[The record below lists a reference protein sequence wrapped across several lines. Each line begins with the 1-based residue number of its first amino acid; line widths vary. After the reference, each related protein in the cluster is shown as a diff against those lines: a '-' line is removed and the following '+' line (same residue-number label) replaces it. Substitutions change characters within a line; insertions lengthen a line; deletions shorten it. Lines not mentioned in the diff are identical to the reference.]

1 MKYYGSLLIAFF
13 ILLGACDIKKPTL
26 PGWDVNLALPLINQR
41 FYASDLVDSTNIVID
56 STNVLTLQHIGEN
69 TTPHL
74 NNVPFAPGADLDSV
88 PVPGTGFTGYFP
100 FVDSNNQV
108 EVSYA
113 QFASGI
119 LRHRFLSVNSDVQE
133 LHLVLHNFY
142 NASGEEL
149 TLTYHGESGW
159 VNTSLAGFHMGTLDS
174 QQLITEIPFSL
185 EVVPVLPATTIA
197 AIFSF
202 QANTPL
208 EFSNFQGLLNDY
220 ALSLSESNSNVEIN
234 YPFGINEAVT
244 LQQAILTLEI
254 ENQIGFSAEFSG
266 KFRATNDQGETRT
279 IDIVDENGDNYHTVP
294 ALSTS
299 SPGISYLQ
307 FTTNISQLLQ
317 IMPTSIEI
325 IDGVFT
331 ISTGQTIGSAHS
343 TDIIKVNYRVSA
355 PFNFILHEH
364 EIVVKEESVIN
375 VSEDNQA
382 RIRNNAQSAELE
394 LKIQNTLPVGARA
407 TLYLSSSPNIDTTNP
422 ASYDFIE
429 QAAIYSSVTSP
440 GWQTLAFSLPKAE
453 LDVFAHSHVYLRF
466 SFSFEASGEPVIIH
480 ATTSDF
486 IHVKGMMNA
495 RIRIEGAK

>member
-13 ILLGACDIKKPTL
+13 ILLGACEIKKPTL
-26 PGWDVNLALPLINQR
+26 PDWDVNLALPLINQR
-41 FYASDLVDSTNIVID
+41 FYASELVDSTNIVID

-69 TTPHL
+69 TTPQI
-74 NNVPFAPGADLDSV
+74 NNVPFSPGADIDSV
-88 PVPGTGFTGYFP
+88 PVPGTGFTGFMP
-100 FVDSNNQV
+100 FIDSNNQV
-108 EVSYA
+108 EVAYA

-119 LRHRFLSVNSDVQE
+119 LKHRFLNVNSNVQE

-142 NASGEEL
+142 NASGDEL
-149 TLTYHGESGW
+149 TLTYNGETGW
-159 VNTSLAGFHMGTLDS
+159 VNTSLAGCHMGTLNS
-174 QQLITEIPFSL
+174 QQIITEIPFSL

-197 AIFSF
+197 ATFSF
-202 QANTPL
+202 QANTLL
-208 EFSNFQGLLNDY
+208 EFSYFQGLLDNY
-220 ALSLSESNSNVEIN
+220 SLSLNESNSTVEID

-244 LQQAILTLEI
+244 LQQATLTLEI
-254 ENQIGFSAEFSG
+254 ENRIGFSAEFSG

-317 IMPTSIEI
+317 IMPTNIEI
-325 IDGVFT
+325 IDGMFT
-331 ISTGQTIGSAHS
+331 ISTGQTIGSAQS

-355 PFNFILHEH
+355 PFNFILHAH

-382 RIRNNAQSAELE
+382 RIRNNALSAELE
-394 LKIQNTLPVGARA
+394 LKIQNTLPIGAHA
-407 TLYLSSSPNIDTTNP
+407 TLYLSSSPNIDITNP
-422 ASYDFIE
+422 ATYDFIE
-429 QAAIYSSVTSP
+429 HAAIYSSITNP
-440 GWQTLAFSLPKAE
+440 GWQTLDFSLPKAE
-453 LDVFAHSHVYLRF
+453 MDVFAHPEVYLRF
-466 SFSFEASGEPVIIH
+466 SFSFEESGEPIVIH

-486 IHVKGMMNA
+486 IHIRGMMNA
-495 RIRIEGAK
+495 SIRIEGAK